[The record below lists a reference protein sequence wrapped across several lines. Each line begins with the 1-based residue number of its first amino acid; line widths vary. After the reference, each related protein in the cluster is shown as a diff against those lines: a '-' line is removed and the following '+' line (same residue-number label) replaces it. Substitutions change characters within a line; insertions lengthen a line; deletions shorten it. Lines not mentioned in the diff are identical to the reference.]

1 MSHTDP
7 DRYVTRLF
15 RNDYPALQALVA
27 SGRLRRVAVRL
38 PGWFKA
44 DVYEP
49 LVPVS
54 VHGDHHLRLGHVDL
68 GAQIYALPS
77 APYAAVLRASGGYRQ
92 PAGLAQL
99 QASFDAPG
107 LDAATFLAE
116 LRASLARPLVLDGTP
131 HLATADHGGCHATW
145 RPDRTLILQSGG
157 DWFLVLAFRL
167 EARVT
172 RRLGDRTS
180 IFGVDLNADPA
191 LCIADTAGDVRM
203 IGPRHELLDTLRRE
217 HLDRPLSTEAIRV
230 VRALGYASG
239 RRPLEG
245 ALRDMLSRA
254 EAVGVEK
261 LDMRQLYARFV
272 ERSREQAALD
282 WHVSWLPQALYRA
295 GIRLHRV
302 DPAFSTQACH
312 RHPSHLGIVRGRVF
326 DCPLCTELQ
335 HRDANAA
342 HNIQALTLAAH
353 RRLR

>member
-15 RNDYPALQALVA
+15 RTDYPILQGLVA
-27 SGRLRRVAVRL
+27 SGRLRRVAVSL
-38 PGWFKA
+38 PGWGKA
-44 DVYEP
+44 TVFEP

-54 VHGDHHLRLGHVDL
+54 VHGDHLLRLGHADL
-68 GAQIYALPS
+68 KAQIYALPS
-77 APYAAVLRASGGYRQ
+77 AAYAAVLRASGDYRQ
-92 PAGLAQL
+92 PDGIARL
-99 QASFDAPG
+99 QACFDAPKI
-107 LDAATFLAE
+107 DAATFRAE
-116 LRASLARPLVLDGTP
+116 LRASLARPLILDSTP

-145 RPDRTLILQSGG
+145 RPGRTLIIQSGG
-157 DWFLVLAFRL
+157 DWFLALAFSL
-167 EARVT
+167 GVRVT
-172 RRLGDRTS
+172 RSPSTS
-180 IFGVDLNADPA
+180 VFGVDLNADPA
-191 LCIADTAGDVRM
+191 LCIAYSAGVARM
-203 IGPRHELLDTLRRE
+203 IGPRHALLDCLRRE
-217 HLDRPLSTEAIRV
+217 HRDRPLSPEEVRV

-239 RRPLEG
+239 RVPLEG

-254 EAVGVEK
+254 AVVGIEK
-261 LDMRQLYARFV
+261 LDTRQLYATFV

-312 RHPSHLGIVRGRVF
+312 RHPSHLGIVRGRTF

-342 HNIQALTLAAH
+342 LNIRARTVIAH
-353 RRLR
+353 RR

>member
-15 RNDYPALQALVA
+15 RDDYPILQGLVA
-27 SGRLRRVAVRL
+27 SGRLRRAAVSL
-38 PGWFKA
+38 PGWDKA
-44 DVYEP
+44 TVFEP

-54 VHGDHHLRLGHVDL
+54 AHGDHHLRLGYADL

-77 APYAAVLRASGGYRQ
+77 APYAAVLRASGDYRQ
-92 PAGLAQL
+92 PAGIAGL
-99 QASFDAPG
+99 QVCFGAPD
-107 LDAATFLAE
+107 LDAATFRAE
-116 LRASLARPLVLDGTP
+116 LRASLAQPLKLDSTP

-145 RPDRTLILQSGG
+145 WPNRTLILESGG
-157 DWFLVLAFRL
+157 DWFLALAFNL
-167 EARVT
+167 ETRVI
-172 RRLGDRTS
+172 RSPGKS
-180 IFGVDLNADPA
+180 VFGIDLNADPA
-191 LCIADTAGDVRM
+191 LCIADSAGVARM
-203 IGPRHELLDTLRRE
+203 IGPRHALLDGLRRE
-217 HLDRPLSTEAIRV
+217 HLDRPLAPKEVRV

-239 RRPLEG
+239 RGPLEV

-261 LDMRQLYARFV
+261 LDTRQLYARFV

-295 GIRLHRV
+295 RIRLHRV

-312 RHPSHLGIVRGRVF
+312 RHPSHLGIVRGRMF

-335 HRDANAA
+335 HRDKNAA
-342 HNIQALTLAAH
+342 RNIQARTLAVH
-353 RRLR
+353 RHPR